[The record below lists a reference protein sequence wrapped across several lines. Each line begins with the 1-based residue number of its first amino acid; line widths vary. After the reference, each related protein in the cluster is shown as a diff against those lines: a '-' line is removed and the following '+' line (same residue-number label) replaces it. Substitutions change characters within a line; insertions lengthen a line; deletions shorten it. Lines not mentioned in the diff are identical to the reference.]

1 MMIFTLNSYRDLGRC
16 SYGTLRNQFDTEKDS
31 IYLHDYKIEV
41 EKIEDL
47 FPFLW
52 QSEGVGGFSDGKS
65 FAYFSDMTTHWH
77 RDLDDRI
84 EEEAKEIKKLKTKI
98 EKSKDKK
105 RTETLKEKLNMHE
118 QMRISML
125 NLCDILDKEMEDQKV
140 LLIEENRK

>member
-1 MMIFTLNSYRDLGRC
+1 MIFTLNSYRDLGRC
-16 SYGTLRNQFDTEKDS
+16 SYGTLRNQFDTEKDE
-31 IYLHDYKIEV
+31 IYLNDYKIEV

-52 QSEGVGGFSDGKS
+52 QSEGVGGYSDGKS

-77 RDLDDRI
+77 RDLDGRI
-84 EEEAKEIKKLKTKI
+84 EEEANEIKKLKTKI
-98 EKSKDKK
+98 EKSKDEK

-118 QMRISML
+118 QMRISMM
-125 NLCDILDKEMEDQKV
+125 NLCNILDKEMEDQKN